1 MKKIYKIASVFL
13 IAASLTSCE
22 NYFDVNTDP
31 NNPLVESTNPEI
43 VLPGAMTTTGATLTS
58 RMNRLGNLM
67 VGNWGGNVL
76 NFSGPFDAEFKYDLT
91 SSFYN
96 DVWDNLMVRTV
107 NYTNIINYSGDGQ
120 NYNNHKAVAQIMR
133 AFYFQYLVD
142 MYGDI
147 PYFGKHLATE
157 GLNPAYDDAQVIY
170 RDLVTELNAAIALI
184 DASAGSNALPLGA
197 SDVMKFG
204 PGSGSM
210 DDWKKFANTIKLRV
224 LLRQSNMTDA
234 DTQNHI
240 TSELAGMSSADFVNT
255 NVTLNPGY
263 SNDSS
268 NGKQNPFYATYGFAT
283 NGSFAGTSNSLVAPT
298 VYAIE
303 LLDGINTGIQDPRL
317 SRLWTA
323 EGNPNTHQGL
333 EQGQLLAGLPLGGDT
348 VLSRL
353 GAGLGVDVASDAGAS
368 QDAYIMTAAEALFL
382 QAEAVERGYIT
393 GASQALFEQGI
404 RSSFNLLGLF
414 DADDLDNDGNPDNT
428 VSDYI
433 TASANTNTLGWNG
446 SANKYEAIAQQK
458 FTALM
463 SINGAEAWI
472 EYSRTGFPTDLPI
485 SLTETSGGLRPVR
498 LLYPASEL
506 SGNSANVPSQT
517 TSTGFTSKIFW
528 DVN

>member
-31 NNPLVESTNPEI
+31 NNPLVENTNPDI

-76 NFSGPFDAEFKYDLT
+76 NFSGPFDAEFRYDLT
-91 SSFYN
+91 SNFYN

-107 NYTNIINYSGDGQ
+107 NYTNIINYTGDGQ
-120 NYNNHKAVAQIMR
+120 NYSNHKAVAHIMR

-147 PYFGKHLATE
+147 PYFGKHMATE
-157 GLNPAYDDAQVIY
+157 GLNPTYDDAQTVY
-170 RDLVTELNAAIALI
+170 RDLVSELNAAIALI
-184 DASAGSNALPLGA
+184 DANNVAGSNVVSLGA
-197 SDVMKFG
+197 SDVMMG
-204 PGSGSM
+204 GDM
-210 DDWKKFANTIKLRV
+210 DKWRRFANTVKLRV

-234 DTQNHI
+234 ATMQHI
-240 TSELAGMSSADFVNT
+240 SDELNGMDSSDFVST

-268 NGKQNPFYATYGFAT
+268 NGRQNPFYATYGFET
-283 NGSFAGTSNSLVAPT
+283 NGSFANTSNTVVAPT
-298 VYAIE
+298 IYAIE
-303 LLDGINTGIQDPRL
+303 LLSGTNNGVPDNRL
-317 SRLWTA
+317 GRLWTN
-323 EGNPNTHQGL
+323 EGNPNAYQGL

-353 GAGLGVDVASDAGAS
+353 GAGLGVDTPNDAGAS

-393 GASQALFEQGI
+393 GNSQSLFEAGVQA
-404 RSSFNLLGLF
+404 SFSLLGAG
-414 DADDLDNDGNPDNT
+414 DASGYL
-428 VSDYI
+428 
-433 TASANTNTLGWNG
+433 TAAAGVNGLGWAG
-446 SANKYEAIAQQK
+446 DKLEAIASQK

-472 EYSRTGFPTDLPI
+472 EYSRTGFPSNLPI

-498 LLYPASEL
+498 LLYPNSEL
-506 SGNSANVPSQT
+506 SGNSANVPTQV
-517 TSTGFTSKIFW
+517 TSDGFTSKIFW